1 MRRRVSTF
9 GAVVGVDV
17 MVEAADEASKKDP
30 SRKGR
35 RGRQNAKVKWKVR
48 KVRLCSNSSS
58 RSQVGRGGN
67 CRPKGRKEQEQERK
81 REWKPRGRY
90 FQVYLY
96 LPAVPKAN
104 RGPGL
109 ARGTTSASTS
119 TKQGLEAAVG
129 SLQRADEP
137 VASGLLLC

>member
-48 KVRLCSNSSS
+48 KVRLCSNSSG

-90 FQVYLY
+90 WRYSKRYLH
-96 LPAVPKAN
+96 AAPKAN

-109 ARGTTSASTS
+109 ARNHQRKHQHQA
-119 TKQGLEAAVG
+119 GLRGYGGVTPA
-129 SLQRADEP
+129 ADEP
-137 VASGLLLC
+137 VASELLLC